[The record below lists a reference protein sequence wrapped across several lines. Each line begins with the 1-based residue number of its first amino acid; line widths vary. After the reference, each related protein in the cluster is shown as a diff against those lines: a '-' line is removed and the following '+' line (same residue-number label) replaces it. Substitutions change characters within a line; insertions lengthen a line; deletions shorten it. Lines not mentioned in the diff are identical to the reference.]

1 MANRRANPS
10 QRKPPRSSYLEDSR
24 MKRNNRHIGQVT
36 RSQKP
41 RKVVTAKKLRAQS
54 KRNEQFRLA
63 PSGWMMVAI
72 SVYSATIIL
81 LFGNSAALHL
91 GHGYFPKAVDDV
103 LCRIDY
109 SNIFLVIAGTC
120 TPFFFALNN
129 TVICWVYV
137 GVVWVTALLGTF
149 VHLIYPVGLDWLFTI
164 VYIVLGL
171 APITIIWLFWKS
183 PYIGPVPTILVIAGG
198 ACYIAGA
205 VCFALRK
212 PNPFPKWFGFHEL
225 FHLGTIGGYVCHVI
239 ALFMVVLRMRALM

>member
-54 KRNEQFRLA
+54 KRNEQYRTKMQLRQILLEKPKLRGWLHLIAFPFSVATSVILICLA
-63 PSGWMMVAI
+63 PSGWMKVAI

-149 VHLIYPVGLDWLFTI
+149 VHLIYQWASTGCSPSSTLCSDSPRSQSSGCSGNPRTSGLC
-164 VYIVLGL
+164 
-171 APITIIWLFWKS
+171 P
-183 PYIGPVPTILVIAGG
+183 
-198 ACYIAGA
+198 
-205 VCFALRK
+205 
-212 PNPFPKWFGFHEL
+212 PFS
-225 FHLGTIGGYVCHVI
+225 
-239 ALFMVVLRMRALM
+239 